1 MSITIVRQSLADIA
15 AELEYAKREA
25 ADAAAYARLQR
36 EKVIQVKNK
45 MRNRMANDG
54 IEGFTDAQTGIRY
67 WIATNHDIEITDVDR
82 VYADLRLRG
91 KTANCIRLDA
101 RAVKKEAK
109 LELLEGTVPVVARN
123 LRSRKSRER

>member
-25 ADAAAYARLQR
+25 ADAAAYARMQR
-36 EKVIQVKNK
+36 EKVTQIKNK

-67 WIATNHDIEITDVDR
+67 WVATNRDIEITDQDR
-82 VYADLRLRG
+82 VFADLYQRG
-91 KTANCIRLDA
+91 KTADCIRLDS

-109 LELLEGTVPVVARN
+109 VQLLEGTVEVVART
-123 LRSRKSRER
+123 LRSRRTRSR